1 MSAVAPDHLGQ
12 VRQLRTLA
20 GAIRP
25 TDALLAD
32 MLTGARRSVSILEQ
46 LQMFPIRTATLQDLE
61 LGVEGL
67 RRSIAEL
74 KLCVKAPI
82 AEVTLPGAA

>member
-1 MSAVAPDHLGQ
+1 V
-12 VRQLRTLA
+12 
-20 GAIRP
+20 
-25 TDALLAD
+25 
-32 MLTGARRSVSILEQ
+32 
-46 LQMFPIRTATLQDLE
+46 FPIRTATLQDLE

-74 KLCVKAPI
+74 KLCIKAPI